1 MSDFYDENGDFD
13 PIYESQ
19 MASFRRLLPLAM
31 GSIGA
36 LFAVLFAVLL
46 VISDLESGKNSPV
59 QQQNK
64 AISRGE

>member
-19 MASFRRLLPLAM
+19 MASFRRLLPLAV

-46 VISDLESGKNSPV
+46 AISDLEIAKSAHKIQHLSHETR
-59 QQQNK
+59 QK
-64 AISRGE
+64 